1 MFKLDP
7 LLEQKDAISCTEEKK
22 RERNGESNQHT
33 NKETDRR
40 NSKTN
45 GESNTNQIGTK
56 KLKTHTHKK
65 NKKGK
70 NEEKNQ
76 KKKKRIF
83 RDAGVCVQFEFGVG
97 DENTSFH

>member
-70 NEEKNQ
+70 NE
-76 KKKKRIF
+76 
-83 RDAGVCVQFEFGVG
+83 
-97 DENTSFH
+97 